1 MEPEYWKQIKSD
13 KFENGLLQGHAK
25 VTKTK
30 HIGTKNGTYWQ
41 LITFKPFIIM
51 KQTDLAF
58 IWKDIENLGWKQDM
72 YWDYVQIEEV

>member
-25 VTKTK
+25 VTKS
-30 HIGTKNGTYWQ
+30 GTYWH

-72 YWDYVQIEEV
+72 SWDYVQIEEV